1 MQLDTFFSFVFK
13 GLGTNNGHEIKKLTD
28 TGLWWF
34 FKGSWTFYK
43 NLLTDFKDNDC
54 LDSLSVSDFIDI
66 AINQLLVQ
74 K

>member
-1 MQLDTFFSFVFK
+1 
-13 GLGTNNGHEIKKLTD
+13 LTD

-43 NLLTDFKDNDC
+43 NLLTEFKDNGC
-54 LDSLSVSDFIDI
+54 FGFSFGIGFIDI
-66 AINQLLVQ
+66 AINQLLTQ